1 MVRLA
6 SHFGTDLNLFIFLLS
21 FTVAKKLYVN
31 KICHFNDLKIF
42 LNFPLFLPR
51 GKLRSSYIQK
61 LIRNNSLVILG
72 LKVFDPRNKKN
83 FYFKFRPPSFISL
96 DLWTSSLNWIIQ
108 SKLIWNEVQKHRGER
123 AFRRDNDPIY
133 NGVLRRKIK
142 VKFNLR
148 YTLRREFPVRTK
160 VAFAAG
166 TLGPWAEHIRRDCF
180 SSSCGPSSQRVPYGL
195 RICGWLFK

>member
-1 MVRLA
+1 M
-6 SHFGTDLNLFIFLLS
+6 
-21 FTVAKKLYVN
+21 AKKLYVN

-96 DLWTSSLNWIIQ
+96 DL
-108 SKLIWNEVQKHRGER
+108 
-123 AFRRDNDPIY
+123 
-133 NGVLRRKIK
+133 
-142 VKFNLR
+142 
-148 YTLRREFPVRTK
+148 
-160 VAFAAG
+160 
-166 TLGPWAEHIRRDCF
+166 
-180 SSSCGPSSQRVPYGL
+180 
-195 RICGWLFK
+195 